1 MGGPGRNVGPPAGP
15 PLPDGG
21 GGGPAAPAAPPAA
34 GMGTGMGPGMGLGGT
49 GMGAGGPAGWMAP
62 GRGCP
67 RPAGIPRAELA
78 RCCCS
83 GGFCCFICT
92 LATVSAGVSVGGGPD
107 STCNETTSDPCRI
120 TMPRVRRTCRASD
133 ASPVGGG
140 GIPAASSPASALL
153 FRPARPRAPPS
164 VRHSSASESTMFM
177 CLSYAMNLPTSVLPS
192 PIVTRIRYPT
202 NWPIRPPLAA
212 TILDLGPIVP
222 QARALHPKRA
232 TSRPLCVGCEVHRC
246 AVCPWQPAPTYST
259 TPASVHAHPW
269 PHHRPSR
276 PHRRLATPS
285 FSTPPSLPLP
295 PRLPSLSPFRLWV
308 FSWGSFGFVAVL
320 VVVGL
325 RSIRTC
331 CGCGRD
337 RGG

>member
-1 MGGPGRNVGPPAGP
+1 
-15 PLPDGG
+15 
-21 GGGPAAPAAPPAA
+21 
-34 GMGTGMGPGMGLGGT
+34 
-49 GMGAGGPAGWMAP
+49 MGAGGPAGWMAP

-92 LATVSAGVSVGGGPD
+92 LATVSAGVSAGGGPD
-107 STCNETTSDPCRI
+107 STCTETTSDPCRI

-133 ASPVGGG
+133 ASPV
-140 GIPAASSPASALL
+140 ASSPASALL

-164 VRHSSASESTMFM
+164 VRHSSASESTIFM

-222 QARALHPKRA
+222 QARALHPKA
-232 TSRPLCVGCEVHRC
+232 AP
-246 AVCPWQPAPTYST
+246 PAPSAWGAGCTQVRCVLLATRPNVFHDTCVSSR
-259 TPASVHAHPW
+259 TPLASPPPDAPPSS
-269 PHHRPSR
+269 PHHSLLLHP
-276 PHRRLATPS
+276 PPPPLAC
-285 FSTPPSLPLP
+285 
-295 PRLPSLSPFRLWV
+295 PRCVYFGRGFFR
-308 FSWGSFGFVAVL
+308 
-320 VVVGL
+320 GL
-325 RSIRTC
+325 GILRVC
-331 CGCGRD
+331 CSCC
-337 RGG
+337 